1 MRANSERG
9 RDFED
14 QQLEL
19 VWGGIGNEGKLQG
32 QKGHNEREPL
42 MMTPIMISSKYK
54 IIFKFNSFGKFTQIL
69 NLSFWNIF
77 SSIVKCHMCYS

>member
-19 VWGGIGNEGKLQG
+19 VWEGIGNEGKLQG

-42 MMTPIMISSKYK
+42 MITPIMISSNLSTKL
-54 IIFKFNSFGKFTQIL
+54 FL
-69 NLSFWNIF
+69 NL
-77 SSIVKCHMCYS
+77 IVLENSLKF